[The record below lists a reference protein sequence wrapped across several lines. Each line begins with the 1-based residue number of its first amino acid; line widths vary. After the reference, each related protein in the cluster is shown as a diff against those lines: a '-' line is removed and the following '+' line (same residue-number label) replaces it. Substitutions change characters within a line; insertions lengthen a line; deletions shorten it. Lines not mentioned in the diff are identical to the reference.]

1 MFPHTVTV
9 INIDTSTN
17 PHAINKCIVD
27 DVFFYN
33 KKIISQENKGENY
46 SNTYNCVF
54 SNKALEKYLEPKQY
68 INTSN
73 KFTLI
78 ENKTIIIKGIASI
91 SSLDD
96 LNKLDNWFYVKTK
109 LDNSDYGED
118 ELRNIEVTN
127 LK

>member
-9 INIDTSTN
+9 LNVDTSRN
-17 PHAINKCIVD
+17 PNIINNCVVG

-46 SNTYNCVF
+46 SNTYNCIF
-54 SNKALEKYLEPKQY
+54 SNKALEKYLTPKEY
-68 INTSN
+68 SNTSK

-78 ENKTIIIKGIASI
+78 ENKTIIIKGEVSI
-91 SSLDD
+91 SSLDN
-96 LNKLDNWFYVKTK
+96 LNELDNWFYVKTK
-109 LDNSDYGED
+109 SDNSDYGEE

-127 LK
+127 